1 MKKINI
7 VRSNQDFND
16 VIKTGDCLKNKY
28 FILYYKSS
36 EYPVNSKKELS

>member
-16 VIKTGDCLKNKY
+16 VIKTGVCLKNKY
-28 FILYYKSS
+28 L
-36 EYPVNSKKELS
+36 VQLS